1 MRKYD
6 FRKLFIRMMDDGLSS
21 AKLSELSGV
30 SSASIQRL
38 KTGQVIKLDSLL
50 KICDVLHC
58 ELSDIMDV
66 SEQ

>member
-30 SSASIQRL
+30 SSASIHRL

-66 SEQ
+66 TEQ

>member
-6 FRKLFIRMMDDGLSS
+6 FRKLFIRMMDDGLSC

-30 SSASIQRL
+30 SSASIHRL

-50 KICDVLHC
+50 KICDDLHW

>member
-6 FRKLFIRMMDDGLSS
+6 FRKLFIRMMDDGLSC
-21 AKLSELSGV
+21 AKLSVLSGV
-30 SSASIQRL
+30 SSASIHRL
-38 KTGQVIKLDSLL
+38 QTCQVIKLDSLL
-50 KICDVLHC
+50 KICDVVHC